1 MRVFR
6 DFQVLLTALCGLC
19 LALSLLTLIPGLTAY
34 HTDVYAWLGV
44 LFGSY
49 FALRAAF
56 ESLRDRTLDVNLL
69 MVLAAGGAVII
80 GHPEDAAALLFLFSL
95 SSTLESM
102 AMAKTRSAIEGLIRL
117 RPKTALRL
125 IRDVAEEVPVE
136 ELQAGDRV
144 RVLPYQAIPSD
155 GLILE
160 GRCEIDE
167 SAMTGESRPA
177 EKSEG
182 DPVLGGTQNLDQML
196 VIQVTTPPREST
208 LERIVAIVEEAQ
220 ENKASG
226 ERISQWFGK
235 RYTVFVIGAFLFSLA
250 VRSALGQ
257 PEAFYSSLI
266 LLVALSPCA
275 LVISTPASTLSALA
289 YAARRGILVR
299 GGQYI
304 EAAGKIDTVALDK
317 TGTLTEGRPKV
328 VEICIGQAALVA
340 LGPPDPDDDGIL
352 CHRRG
357 EALSPEAADA
367 LRLAAAAEAF
377 STHPIAEA
385 IVLEAR
391 DQGIE
396 VPAAQSHQ
404 AFSGMGIVASVGG
417 LEVKIGQPRFFEGD
431 ADAMPTAFQGHVKEM
446 QARGLTSVLMRAKED
461 WVAFG
466 LRDEPRSIAQEFLS
480 GLRSL
485 GVKRVAMLTGDNPA
499 TAAAIARDLRIDE
512 VHAGVLPQEKSELL
526 RRWKAEGRTIM
537 MVGDGIND
545 APALALADIGV
556 AMGGLGSDV
565 ALNAADVVLVR
576 DRIDRIPEMMRLGR
590 MTNGIIRTNLI
601 FAAGIIVGLTIA
613 SLFFRLPLPLAVVGH
628 EGSTVLVILNGLR
641 LLRGPK

>member
-1 MRVFR
+1 M
-6 DFQVLLTALCGLC
+6 
-19 LALSLLTLIPGLTAY
+19 LSLLTLIPALSSW

-49 FALRAAF
+49 FALRSAF
-56 ESLRDRTLDVNLL
+56 ESLREKTLDVNLL
-69 MVLAAGGAVII
+69 MVLAAIGAVVV

-102 AMAKTRSAIEGLIRL
+102 AMAKTRSAIEGLIKL

-125 IRDVAEEVPVE
+125 RGDEAEEVAVE
-136 ELQAGDRV
+136 ALQPGDRV

-155 GLILE
+155 GFILE

-167 SAMTGESRPA
+167 SAMTGEARPA

-182 DPVLGGTQNLDQML
+182 DPVLAGTQNLDQML
-196 VIQVTTPPREST
+196 VLQVTSPPREST

-235 RYTVFVIGAFLFSLA
+235 RYTLFVIGAFLVSLA
-250 VRSALGQ
+250 IRLALGQ
-257 PEAFYSSLI
+257 PDALYASLI

-289 YAARRGILVR
+289 YSARRGILVR

-304 EAAGKIDTVALDK
+304 ETAGKIDTVALDK

-328 VEICIGQAALVA
+328 VEICIGHAALVA
-340 LGPPDPDDDGIL
+340 LGPGPDGDGIL
-352 CHRRG
+352 CHHRG
-357 EALSPEAADA
+357 DALSKDAAEA

-391 DQGIE
+391 SQGLE

-404 AFSGMGIVASVGG
+404 AFSGMGIVAGVDGV
-417 LEVKIGQPRFFEGD
+417 EVKIGQPRFFEGD
-431 ADAMPTAFQGHVKEM
+431 SAAMPPVFREHVQEM
-446 QARGLTSVLMRAKED
+446 QSRGLTSVLMRAGED
-461 WVAFG
+461 WVALG
-466 LRDEPRSIAQEFLS
+466 LRDEPRPIAQEFLA
-480 GLRSL
+480 GLR
-485 GVKRVAMLTGDNPA
+485 GVGVDHVAMLTGDNPA
-499 TAAAIARDLRIDE
+499 TATAIARDLKIDE
-512 VHAGVLPQEKSELL
+512 VHAGVLPQEKARLL
-526 RRWKAEGRTIM
+526 EEWKSQGRTIM

-545 APALALADIGV
+545 APALALADVGV
-556 AMGGLGSDV
+556 AMGGLGSDI

-576 DRIDRIPEMMRLGR
+576 DRIDRIPELVRLGR
-590 MTNGIIRTNLI
+590 MTIGIIRANLI
-601 FAAGIIVGLTIA
+601 FAAGMIVGLTIA

-641 LLRGPK
+641 LLRGPGSVT